1 MTTMPPDSPMPLP
14 PEAPIAPAALAASSS
29 SAVSAPNGQAI
40 VWLRKP
46 GAKKRQIT
54 LVQGGCIQ
62 KTWLQQR
69 LRVTQVR
76 FQGPLAQALTDLQQ
90 ATKKSQEKNLPIVR
104 LRAALMSN
112 LEGVLRLDR
121 DLGLREAGKPAF
133 EIRHEGAQEADVDD
147 EQHTIVRDVVLGVL
161 KRWNLDV
168 LLAWAE
174 RNDVGD
180 IASRVGV
187 AINADGL
194 SIVHV
199 SLPFAEATPDGA
211 VRKAQ
216 FDLVARQIA
225 ERLIGE
231 ELFDGLGPCDI
242 VADPSSKS
250 GVVELMTAPTKV
262 AGSDIV
268 FSMVAHLSVFTLPY
282 SPEIYLRASAI
293 KRVWASRVP
302 GRKPNAP
309 PSVKCY
315 IVAPNKPILLARV
328 RCPAKEWEFD
338 DDYLQ
343 YLVESKGKLPATLAD
358 AVAHTIPDD
367 SGWWFGLPKLTT
379 LFDKVGG
386 RTVFEGD
393 ESDLHEKVMALLP
406 DVVRAEI
413 AHREVKVGRQAPS
426 SGVAMLKLGD
436 LGLTTESMSTG
447 LAGAALLDTDEGE
460 SSTVDDV
467 GDSLTIDQKRALRIE
482 RHRKA
487 NIFALG
493 QVHSNQTPVLWVFG
507 ASERERTLIG
517 ACMNELFGDS
527 VKPMFEVLPEGVHG
541 LRDSLDAPKGKG
553 AERFDA
559 RLKHWER
566 TAKQIPRNDDPRHVL
581 ICAPKEIN
589 GRSEDPVNYYA
600 GLHAMC
606 SMADANVHHILPIEI
621 DRRSQKPDEQN
632 FVHRLQSAL
641 LDVFMAHSGVVLG
654 TQAFAASRLPEP
666 LPNAIYGIQVV
677 RSRAKNF
684 TSESSV
690 SFLLFTRL
698 MIATGTTEVQFAYRT
713 GNKTLRKAWVPLN
726 EGLRWLGSQR
736 QITSDEVWVKE
747 HFAGQVRSVLGELAQ
762 SAPRAVVLIDWST
775 VGGLWSGIN
784 DSNLVAGG
792 TPRVMLDGANLA
804 TACPKMTFV
813 RLRSNRDATMSLR
826 KRSTMLY
833 EAWKNEPALAPT
845 GDVVEEIY
853 TTTLKSI
860 VEINASEAEGRA
872 AKAGVGPHHYLMV
885 MGYRKTVQILRGM
898 SCYRTRRRMKRL
910 DTDGKDDKE
919 GKRFDWETV
928 SPSKD
933 DAALPAS
940 LEVTVLACPND
951 VVPDDIARLVM
962 GLRLGYAHY
971 DEWTASPA
979 PLFFAAKIQDY
990 IIRYPDHA
998 PDAPEPD
1005 DTDPSPDN
1013 DGSSKT
1019 RLIDTYLGDV
1029 EKAVLG
1035 EATAASGDGG
1045 NAIQDAQT
1053 LQMDVSRTETVGLDA
1068 SRQGGPVAAPG
1079 EQQELKPGDALL
1091 ARAWDSARAVTNLYS
1106 RRSGQICRK
1115 LYEDM
1120 LCGNVRVT
1128 VDLPW
1133 FVTRKTVV
1141 PEGAWPDSRAIKRF
1155 WKTQGDLDFRK
1166 STGTAPS
1173 TSGFPEWLM
1182 NRLRI
1187 PQSCYA
1193 FDTAGLFPANSR
1205 VFYRSTEFFLEYVAE
1220 FEKDGKTFPAIE
1232 AVTQKDCEPMARWM
1246 VDNGRD
1252 ENIAWTLVMLAHY
1265 PFRVQAETL
1274 LMAMNANALGPMS
1287 LAALKFFTD
1296 CNEVVIQALE
1306 LRQKGVKKIPE
1317 LFRRAMPA
1325 PEAPLEL
1332 MSEESRPEL
1341 GPLGASDLP
1350 ATLGSAGSEE
1360 ASPAPIDALVVA
1372 PTPSRD
1378 HVHTPPTEPDPP
1390 MPRHA
1395 VVQAISSLKGSSV
1408 NRNAAAVVTPTE
1420 AAGAVGA
1427 PGELAV
1433 LLRLA
1438 ASLKPGHTDFENVR
1452 ESIEE
1457 ELDRLATIH
1466 AEKLQ
1471 AIHDAQQLEL
1481 FREQLIDRLSQIV
1494 VRVRNALER
1503 ITPECLPAS
1512 SGTFSVVTP
1521 AQDPTSVDDASLA
1534 ALKATIGDAEGAVDV
1549 ALHALSRIEDV
1560 ESSRVPELQG
1570 LAGMERTR
1578 RKSALMN
1585 SAITELDEAQK
1596 CLHDRLCA
1604 CPILRQSFPLVEP
1617 SEVITEEGVP
1627 PENPAVAQQFPESST
1642 AHICVLVPMPVL
1654 VPVQVAAYQAPVV
1667 SAAPKAIIE
1676 DTDEPEATEQ
1686 GASASA
1692 QAVVECPA
1700 PSAIDAPA
1708 AAAVQTEVQVDE
1720 PPAIGPAP
1728 GDAAG
1733 SAITTGDVPVE
1744 ALSLS
1749 QPADSI
1755 DPLDLELNAEFDE
1768 ARVEDVDVDT
1778 EAERPNPHDMLTTLA
1793 RTVQARHWALA
1804 QASIQGLEA
1813 LIPDETLAIHTIA
1826 WSSMLTVLS
1835 GLSSRAAAE
1844 PRLSPALQAYLD
1856 EGGTAESTLASKSA
1870 PCSALASTIGIIG
1883 AGLFAM
1889 LFEGHEGAARWAILV
1904 QARTR
1909 LSEHKPL
1916 LDLVERLASLNSSL
1930 MLSRETMSAVRVGVT
1945 ESLNAEVMRQRER
1958 AANWPSDA
1966 SIYTHWTA
1974 SDYIE
1979 MHRAMFDDRHGLVL
1993 GKCLSLIAR
2002 GADEPARKLLPE
2014 VRKYV
2019 EKLAGTLSDLRK
2031 RTGRRRAFEGPARDY
2046 LATNLE
2052 ITVKFIEDFFKLV
2065 NRSLRE
2071 SNSDLPKNL
2080 VDFLVH
2086 LYKDLQAALDY
2097 VRDLSFSHTVEQIH
2111 RDLTTDVLA
2120 GALRMMDDK
2129 AHPPVLSDEEQLLL
2143 LQLPLDAEFR
2153 PSLSVRL
2160 DADDE
2165 ASTPLIDPWAIF
2177 PEVDAIE
2184 DELAERQA
2192 IPGSKALT
2200 ELLERA
2206 AQGHRDNGR
2215 LFPARAIELRLP
2227 RAVAGPV
2234 HTANEA
2240 AQRKQRSQFTD
2251 DLTDARQRTM
2261 NAMSLG
2267 ALAEVEASRMLKAI
2281 EALTRANVAQEIGS
2295 ISALPTPYTDYPHAR
2310 ALLRHHVLEPLA
2322 GRIQQSRERLEDDI
2336 NSFSEK
2342 AAKEN
2347 PDPQTHARLLEKIQ
2361 RIRQMLQDGS
2371 PSGVRVAHN
2380 AFALLREDRLP
2391 LLRLEEVNTAHDYEE
2406 FQASLKTSGAG
2417 HRPFEHLADL
2427 LRQPSSPTDLEW
2439 VSRLNAEQR
2448 QEASA
2453 FIGNWISLCAARQV
2467 TELDAPLAAFFRGLG
2482 TAEAPTPMHG
2492 PGQAGRLAFFL
2503 PTKTFLGSDRSGNGM
2518 FIPPSLGSAANHL
2531 QGFVLKHQPSTEA
2544 FGQVIT
2550 ECAQSTPTFVLART
2564 SLSLAKRSAISRDH
2578 PVILIDD
2585 DLVAYLAVHPG
2596 ERVSK
2601 LMEIG
2606 LLTFNN
2612 NPYDDYG
2619 GRPVPPEMFFGRKAE
2634 LKLLRGV
2641 KSAAVLYG
2649 GRRLGK
2655 SSLLDQIQ
2663 NDSRQQLVMSG
2674 AHGQG
2679 EMAIYIPLETRL
2691 DTASFGENHRL
2702 FAWKT
2707 IYNGLV
2713 KAKFIGGAKGDL
2725 NSPEAIRDWISSE
2738 VVGGRAATNACYL
2751 LIDEADEVMRED
2763 LNGDALFITGLQALC
2778 DQVRTHCQM
2787 RYVIAGLHNLT
2798 RMTTDG
2804 NSVLGKAESIA
2815 LQPFSTN
2822 VDILN
2827 GIELIT
2833 RPLGALGFYFPK
2845 GSENLPLRIM
2855 ALCNFYPAFIQ
2866 LYCKN
2871 LVTRLYNKRGTAAP
2885 PTVVEVADLDAVE
2898 RDDEFL
2904 REIQKKFE
2912 LNLDLDKR
2920 YKAIALI
2927 LADVYYENSGHG
2939 VSLGLTTTEIR
2950 DHCQTYTPE
2959 HFQQTNGAAYEA
2971 LLEEME
2977 KLTVLERNGNRFRL
2991 RTPHIATMLGTRDRV
3006 LRKIEELASEKPT
3019 ENRIPGESRL
3029 IIRQDRDE
3037 KVFPI
3042 PSAWVRSLL
3051 RGVDTDLIVWVGN
3064 QLSGLYTI
3072 DKIQKEWEL
3081 GQDAVYE
3088 VKLFS
3093 SPDNARA
3100 HLQRARRLT
3109 DNAPT
3114 RRLVALPP
3122 RSWRSAE
3129 VDGYAVLAGSLSSKA
3144 ASQDPTQRQRLAT
3157 IRLALIASPD
3167 LAWELAQRLYGPQS
3181 TGLPPKGWRIE
3192 PVPIWGDDAVYY
3204 RFEQNQ
3210 NMSVRDS
3217 GPARQALL
3225 DATCGFGGELDRLCT
3240 AGLSVELAL
3249 KSAEESQRHLAPNL
3263 AAFYANVGMPQAF
3276 AAADLREIEQL
3287 LLLIDGERRSDDG
3300 VDEAIRTSN
3309 VDKAKFEFFQWMG
3322 LLQVQSDGTWHV
3334 PTLYKRL
3341 IG

>member
-1 MTTMPPDSPMPLP
+1 MTTMPPDSKMLPQPATPAVGPLSDG
-14 PEAPIAPAALAASSS
+14 I
-29 SAVSAPNGQAI
+29 APNGQAI

-46 GAKKRQIT
+46 GAKKRQTT

-62 KTWLQQR
+62 QAWLQQR

-133 EIRHEGAQEADVDD
+133 EIRLEYDQEGDVND
-147 EQHTIVRDVVLGVL
+147 EQDTIVRQVVLGVL

-180 IASRVGV
+180 IASRVGA

-199 SLPFAEATPDGA
+199 SLPLAETTPDGA
-211 VRKAQ
+211 VRKTQ

-309 PSVKCY
+309 PTVKCY

-328 RCPAKEWEFD
+328 RCLAKEWEFD

-343 YLVESKGKLPATLAD
+343 YLAESKGKLPATLAQ
-358 AVAHTIPDD
+358 AVAHTMPDD

-436 LGLTTESMSTG
+436 LGLPPESMSTG
-447 LAGAALLDTDEGE
+447 LAGAALLDSDEIE
-460 SSTVDDV
+460 SATVDDL

-493 QVHSNQTPVLWVFG
+493 QVHLNQTPVLWVFG
-507 ASERERTLIG
+507 ASDRERVLIG
-517 ACMNELFGDS
+517 ACMDELFGDS

-541 LRDSLDAPKGKG
+541 MRDSLDAPKGKG

-559 RLKHWER
+559 RLKRWEL
-566 TAKQIPRNDDPRHVL
+566 TAKQIPRNDGPRHVL

-621 DRRSQKPDEQN
+621 DRKSQKPDEQN

-666 LPNAIYGIQVV
+666 LPHAIYGIQVV

-698 MIATGTTEVQFAYRT
+698 VIATGTTEVQFAYRT
-713 GNKTLRKAWVPLN
+713 GNKTVRKAWVSLN

-747 HFAGQVRSVLGELAQ
+747 NFAGQVKSVLGELAQ
-762 SAPRAVVLIDWST
+762 SDPRAVVLIDWST
-775 VGGLWSGIN
+775 VGGLWPGIN

-813 RLRSNRDATMSLR
+813 RLRSNRDATMALR
-826 KRSTMLY
+826 KRSAMLY

-845 GDVVEEIY
+845 GDVVEETY

-860 VEINASEAEGRA
+860 VEINASDAEGSA
-872 AKAGVGPHHYLMV
+872 AKAGVGSRHYLMV

-898 SCYRTRRRMKRL
+898 SCYRTRLRMKPL

-971 DEWTASPA
+971 DEWTSSPA
-979 PLFFAAKIQDY
+979 PLFFAAKVQDY

-998 PDAPEPD
+998 TEAPEPD
-1005 DTDPSPDN
+1005 DTDPTPDE
-1013 DGSSKT
+1013 DGATKT

-1035 EATAASGDGG
+1035 EAAATSDGSGE
-1045 NAIQDAQT
+1045 AIQDTQT
-1053 LQMDVSRTETVGLDA
+1053 LQGDVPRTATIVFDA
-1068 SRQGGPVAAPG
+1068 AQRDDGIPPPDDG
-1079 EQQELKPGDALL
+1079 EELKPSDALL
-1091 ARAWDSARAVTNLYS
+1091 ARAWDSARAVTKVYS
-1106 RRSGQICRK
+1106 RRSGPVCRR

-1120 LCGNVRVT
+1120 LCGNVRVI

-1141 PEGAWPDSRAIKRF
+1141 PEIAWPDSRAIKRF

-1173 TSGFPEWLM
+1173 TSGFPDWLM

-1187 PQSCYA
+1187 PQSTYSV
-1193 FDTAGLFPANSR
+1193 DTAGLFPANSR
-1205 VFYRSTEFFLEYVAE
+1205 VFYRSTEFFQKYVAE
-1220 FEKDGKTFPAIE
+1220 LEKEGKTFPEID
-1232 AVTQKDCEPMARWM
+1232 AVTRKDCEPMARWM
-1246 VDNGRD
+1246 IDNGSD
-1252 ENIAWTLVMLAHY
+1252 EEIAWTLVMLAHY
-1265 PFRVQAETL
+1265 PFRVQSETL
-1274 LMAMNANALGPMS
+1274 LMAMNTNALGPMS
-1287 LAALKFFTD
+1287 LAALQFFTD
-1296 CNEVVIQALE
+1296 CNEAVIQALE
-1306 LRQKGVKKIPE
+1306 LRQKGIKRIPE
-1317 LFRRAMPA
+1317 LVRRAMPA
-1325 PEAPLEL
+1325 PESPVEV
-1332 MSEESRPEL
+1332 MSEGPRTEL
-1341 GPLGASDLP
+1341 S
-1350 ATLGSAGSEE
+1350 TQSAGESPAPSGPSGSETV
-1360 ASPAPIDALVVA
+1360 SPAPIRALVVA
-1372 PTPSRD
+1372 PTHSRD
-1378 HVHTPPTEPDPP
+1378 HVHTPPPESEPP

-1408 NRNAAAVVTPTE
+1408 DLKSAAAVTATE
-1420 AAGAVGA
+1420 VAGAARA
-1427 PGELAV
+1427 PSELAV

-1438 ASLKPGHTDFENVR
+1438 ASLMPGQADFESIQ
-1452 ESIEE
+1452 ESIKE
-1457 ELDRLATIH
+1457 ELDRLAALH

-1481 FREQLIDRLSQIV
+1481 FREQLIDRLSQIA
-1494 VRVRNALER
+1494 VRARAALER
-1503 ITPECLPAS
+1503 ITPECLPER
-1512 SGTFSVVTP
+1512 SGAFAVVMP
-1521 AQDPTSVDDASLA
+1521 AEAPTSVDDPSLA
-1534 ALKATIGDAEGAVDV
+1534 LFDETLGDVEVAVDA
-1549 ALHALSRIEDV
+1549 ALQALTRIEDV

-1570 LAGMERTR
+1570 LAGMDRTR
-1578 RKSALMN
+1578 RKSALMT
-1585 SAITELDEAQK
+1585 SAIAALDEAQK
-1596 CLHDRLCA
+1596 RLHDRLCA
-1604 CPILRQSFPLVEP
+1604 CPILCQSRPLVEP
-1617 SEVITEEGVP
+1617 TEVAGGEAVPSADSGAAPQATE
-1627 PENPAVAQQFPESST
+1627 AST
-1642 AHICVLVPMPVL
+1642 ANISVLVPTPAP
-1654 VPVQVAAYQAPVV
+1654 VPVQVSAQPAPLV
-1667 SAAPKAIIE
+1667 SVAL
-1676 DTDEPEATEQ
+1676 
-1686 GASASA
+1686 
-1692 QAVVECPA
+1692 QAVVEHTDNREGTKPGTGASVNGVVECPS
-1700 PSAIDAPA
+1700 PSADDPA
-1708 AAAVQTEVQVDE
+1708 AAKVQAEVQADE
-1720 PPAIGPAP
+1720 PPTEP
-1728 GDAAG
+1728 
-1733 SAITTGDVPVE
+1733 S
-1744 ALSLS
+1744 
-1749 QPADSI
+1749 SI
-1755 DPLDLELNAEFDE
+1755 DPAGSTSGEMPVETSGSSQSADAIPPLEPESNAESDE
-1768 ARVEDVDVDT
+1768 TPVDDVDVDT
-1778 EAERPNPHDMLTTLA
+1778 AAERPNPQDMLTTLF
-1793 RTVQARHWALA
+1793 RTVRARHWALS
-1804 QASIQGLEA
+1804 QASIQGLQA
-1813 LIPDETLAIHTIA
+1813 LIPDKAMAIHTIA

-1844 PRLSPALQAYLD
+1844 HRLSPALQAYLD
-1856 EGGTAESTLASKSA
+1856 AGGTAESTLASQSV
-1870 PCSALASTIGIIG
+1870 PCSALASTIGIVG
-1883 AGLFAM
+1883 AGLFTM

-1904 QARTR
+1904 QVKPK

-1916 LDLVERLASLNSSL
+1916 LDLVERLASLNNTSL

-1945 ESLNAEVMRQRER
+1945 ESLNAEIMRQRER
-1958 AANWPSDA
+1958 ARTWPSDP

-1974 SDYIE
+1974 SDYVE

-1993 GKCLSLIAR
+1993 GKCLGFIAR
-2002 GADEPARKLLPE
+2002 GADEAARKLLPE

-2031 RTGRRRAFEGPARDY
+2031 RTGRRRAFEGPGRDY

-2052 ITVKFIEDFFKLV
+2052 TTVKFIEDFFKLV
-2065 NRSLRE
+2065 DRSQRE
-2071 SNSDLPKNL
+2071 STSDLPKNL

-2097 VRDLSFSHTVEQIH
+2097 VQDLSFSRTAEQIH
-2111 RDLTTDVLA
+2111 RDLTADVLA

-2153 PSLSVRL
+2153 PSLAVRL
-2160 DADDE
+2160 DADDD

-2177 PEVDAIE
+2177 TEVDEVE

-2192 IPGSKALT
+2192 IPGSKALV

-2206 AQGHRDNGR
+2206 AQRHRDSGR
-2215 LFPARAIELRLP
+2215 LLPARAIELRVP
-2227 RAVAGPV
+2227 RAVAGSV
-2234 HTANEA
+2234 HTENET
-2240 AQRKQRSQFTD
+2240 AQRKQRSQFAD

-2267 ALAEVEASRMLKAI
+2267 ALAEAEASRMLKAI

-2322 GRIQQSRERLEDDI
+2322 GRIQQSRERLEEDI

-2347 PDPQTHARLLEKIQ
+2347 PDPQAHARLLEKIQ

-2371 PSGVRVAHN
+2371 PSGIRVAHN
-2380 AFALLREDRLP
+2380 AFALLRDDRLP
-2391 LLRLEEVNTAHDYEE
+2391 LLRLEEVNTAHDYAE
-2406 FQASLKTSGAG
+2406 FQAAFKAFGAG
-2417 HRPFEHLADL
+2417 HRPFDHLADL
-2427 LRQPSSPTDLEW
+2427 LRKPSSPMDVEW
-2439 VSRLNAEQR
+2439 VSRLSAEQR
-2448 QEASA
+2448 SEAAA

-2467 TELDAPLAAFFRGLG
+2467 AELDAPLVAFFRGLG

-2619 GRPVPPEMFFGRKAE
+2619 GRPVPPEMFFGRKPE

-2663 NDSRQQLVMSG
+2663 NDSRQQLEMSG
-2674 AHGQG
+2674 VHGQG

-2702 FAWKT
+2702 FAWRT

-2738 VVGGRAATNACYL
+2738 VVNGRAATNACYL

-2763 LNGDALFITGLQALC
+2763 LNGEALFITGLQALC
-2778 DQVRTHCQM
+2778 EQIRTHCQM

-2885 PTVVEVADLDAVE
+2885 PTVVEAADLDAVE

-3037 KVFPI
+3037 KVFPM

-3051 RGVDTDLIVWVGN
+3051 RGTDTDLIVWVGN
-3064 QLSGLYTI
+3064 QLSGLYNI
-3072 DKIQKEWEL
+3072 DKIQKEWGL

-3093 SPDNARA
+3093 GPDNART

-3122 RSWRSAE
+3122 RSWRSTE

-3144 ASQDPTQRQRLAT
+3144 ASPEPTQRQRLAT

-3181 TGLPPKGWRIE
+3181 TSSPPKGWRIE

-3210 NMSVRDS
+3210 NVSVRDS

-3240 AGLSVELAL
+3240 SGLSVELAL
-3249 KSAEESQRHLAPNL
+3249 KSAEEAQHHLAPNL
-3263 AAFYANVGMPQAF
+3263 TTFYSNVGLPQAF
-3276 AAADLREIEQL
+3276 TAADLKEIEQL
-3287 LLLIDGERRSDDG
+3287 LLLIDGERRSDDS
-3300 VDEAIRTSN
+3300 VEEAIRTSS
-3309 VDKAKFEFFQWMG
+3309 VSKAEFEFFQWMG

-3334 PTLYKRL
+3334 PALYKRL

>member
-1 MTTMPPDSPMPLP
+1 MTTMLPDPRIPLLP
-14 PEAPIAPAALAASSS
+14 VGPVAPATPAASF
-29 SAVSAPNGQAI
+29 SAEGPAPNGQAV

-46 GAKKRQIT
+46 GAKKRQTT
-54 LVQGGCIQ
+54 LVHGGCIQ
-62 KTWLQQR
+62 QAWLQQR

-133 EIRHEGAQEADVDD
+133 EIRHEGAQEGDADD
-147 EQHTIVRDVVLGVL
+147 EQDTRVRDVVVGVL

-180 IASRVGV
+180 IAYRVGA
-187 AINADGL
+187 AINADSL

-199 SLPFAEATPDGA
+199 SLPLAETTPDGA
-211 VRKAQ
+211 VRKTQ
-216 FDLVARQIA
+216 FDLVARQIS

-250 GVVELMTAPTKV
+250 GVVELMTAPTKL

-282 SPEIYLRASAI
+282 SPETYLRVSAI

-309 PSVKCY
+309 PTVKCY
-315 IVAPNKPILLARV
+315 IVAPNKPILLARA

-343 YLVESKGKLPATLAD
+343 YLVESKGKLPATLAE
-358 AVAHTIPDD
+358 AVVRTMPDD

-406 DVVRAEI
+406 DVVHAEV
-413 AHREVKVGRQAPS
+413 AHREVKLGRQAPS

-436 LGLTTESMSTG
+436 LGLAPESMITG
-447 LAGAALLDTDEGE
+447 LAGAALLDSDEGE
-460 SSTVDDV
+460 GATIDDV
-467 GDSLTIDQKRALRIE
+467 GDSLTVDQKRALRIE

-487 NIFALG
+487 NILALG
-493 QVHSNQTPVLWVFG
+493 QVHPNQTPVLWVFG
-507 ASERERTLIG
+507 ASERERVLIG
-517 ACMNELFGDS
+517 ACMTELFGDS
-527 VKPMFEVLPEGVHG
+527 VKPMFEVLPDGVHG
-541 LRDSLDAPKGKG
+541 LRDGLDVPKGKG

-559 RLKHWER
+559 RLKHWEP
-566 TAKQIPRNDDPRHVL
+566 TAKQIPRNDGPRYVL

-606 SMADANVHHILPIEI
+606 SMADANVHHILPIET
-621 DRRSQKPDEQN
+621 DRKSQKPDEQN

-641 LDVFMAHSGVVLG
+641 LDVFMAHSGIVLG
-654 TQAFAASRLPEP
+654 TQAFAASRLPRP
-666 LPNAIYGIQVV
+666 LPHAIYGIQVV

-698 MIATGTTEVQFAYRT
+698 VVASGTTEVQFSYRT
-713 GNKTLRKAWVPLN
+713 GNRTVRKAWVPLN

-736 QITSDEVWVKE
+736 QISSDDVWVKE
-747 HFAGQVRSVLGELAQ
+747 NFAGQVRSVLGELAQ
-762 SAPRAVVLIDWST
+762 SDPRAVILIDWST
-775 VGGLWSGIN
+775 VGGLWHGIN

-792 TPRVMLDGANLA
+792 TPRVMLDSANLA
-804 TACPKMTFV
+804 TACPEMTFV

-826 KRSTMLY
+826 KRSAMLY

-845 GDVVEEIY
+845 GDVVEETY

-860 VEINASEAEGRA
+860 VEINASDAEGGT

-898 SCYRTRRRMKRL
+898 SCYRTRRRMKPL

-951 VVPDDIARLVM
+951 AVPDDIARLVM

-979 PLFFAAKIQDY
+979 PLFFAAKVQDY

-998 PDAPEPD
+998 PEAPEPD
-1005 DTDPSPDN
+1005 DTDPSHDD
-1013 DGSSKT
+1013 DGSTKT

-1029 EKAVLG
+1029 QKALLG
-1035 EATAASGDGG
+1035 EAAAGTDSFTDAIEGTPTIQREMSQTA
-1045 NAIQDAQT
+1045 T
-1053 LQMDVSRTETVGLDA
+1053 TVLDA
-1068 SRQGGPVAAPG
+1068 SRQDSAVAVPDEG
-1079 EQQELKPGDALL
+1079 EELKPSDPLL
-1091 ARAWDSARAVTNLYS
+1091 ARAWDSARAVTKLYL
-1106 RRSGQICRK
+1106 RRSGPVCRR

-1120 LCGNVRVT
+1120 LFGNVRVI

-1141 PEGAWPDSRAIKRF
+1141 PESAWPDSRAIKRF
-1155 WKTQGDLDFRK
+1155 WQTQGDLGFRK
-1166 STGTAPS
+1166 PKGTAPS
-1173 TSGFPEWLM
+1173 TAGFPEWLT
-1182 NRLRI
+1182 NRLRT
-1187 PQSCYA
+1187 PQSLYA
-1193 FDTAGLFPANSR
+1193 VDTAGLFPANSR

-1220 FEKDGKTFPAIE
+1220 FEKEGKTFPQIE
-1232 AVTQKDCEPMARWM
+1232 AVTRKDCESMARWM
-1246 VDNGRD
+1246 VENGSD

-1265 PFRVQAETL
+1265 PLRVQAETL
-1274 LMAMNANALGPMS
+1274 LMAMCAKSLGPMS
-1287 LAALKFFTD
+1287 LAALQFFTD
-1296 CNEVVIQALE
+1296 CNEAVIQALE
-1306 LRQKGVKKIPE
+1306 LRRKGIKKIPE
-1317 LFRRAMPA
+1317 VVRRAMLA
-1325 PEAPLEL
+1325 PEIPLGA
-1332 MSEESRPEL
+1332 MSQRSQTEL
-1341 GPLGASDLP
+1341 GTLGASDPP
-1350 ATLGSAGSEE
+1350 ATLGTGGSKVV
-1360 ASPAPIDALVVA
+1360 SPAPIHAFVVA
-1372 PTPSRD
+1372 PTHSRD
-1378 HVHTPPTEPDPP
+1378 HVHTPPTKPEPP

-1395 VVQAISSLKGSSV
+1395 VVQAISSLKGGPT
-1408 NRNAAAVVTPTE
+1408 NPTFAAVTRPAE
-1420 AAGAVGA
+1420 ASGATGA
-1427 PGELAV
+1427 QGEHAL

-1438 ASLKPGHTDFENVR
+1438 ASLRPGQADFAKVR
-1452 ESIEE
+1452 ESIDE
-1457 ELDRLATIH
+1457 ELDRLTTLH
-1466 AEKLQ
+1466 SEKLQ
-1471 AIHDAQQLEL
+1471 AIHDARQQEL

-1494 VRVRNALER
+1494 VRARNALER
-1503 ITPECLPAS
+1503 ITPECLPPS
-1512 SGTFSVVTP
+1512 SGTFAVVTP
-1521 AQDPTSVDDASLA
+1521 AEVPTSADDASLVA
-1534 ALKATIGDAEGAVDV
+1534 FEATIGDIEVAVDM
-1549 ALHALSRIEDV
+1549 ALQALTCIEDV
-1560 ESSRVPELQG
+1560 ESARVSELQG
-1570 LAGMERTR
+1570 LAGMDRTR
-1578 RKSALMN
+1578 RKSALMI
-1585 SAITELDEAQK
+1585 SAIAELDEAQK
-1596 CLHDRLCA
+1596 RLHDRLCA
-1604 CPILRQSFPLVEP
+1604 CPIICRSLPLVDP
-1617 SEVITEEGVP
+1617 SEDVV
-1627 PENPAVAQQFPESST
+1627 PENSATVPQSHESTT
-1642 AHICVLVPMPVL
+1642 ANISAPMPAL
-1654 VPVQVAAYQAPVV
+1654 GPVQVAAQHAPLFT
-1667 SAAPKAIIE
+1667 AAPKALVEEAE
-1676 DTDEPEATEQ
+1676 DREATER
-1686 GASASA
+1686 GASSSA
-1692 QAVVECPA
+1692 EAVVEGPA
-1700 PSAIDAPA
+1700 PSSTDAPGEA
-1708 AAAVQTEVQVDE
+1708 AAQTKGQADE
-1720 PPAIGPAP
+1720 PPATGLAP
-1728 GDAAG
+1728 VDVVG
-1733 SAITTGDVPVE
+1733 SAVMTGEVPVE
-1744 ALSLS
+1744 VSRLS

-1755 DPLDLELNAEFDE
+1755 HPLDPESEAKSDE
-1768 ARVEDVDVDT
+1768 ALVEDLDIDVDT
-1778 EAERPNPHDMLTTLA
+1778 EAEVLNSQAVLTTLA
-1793 RTVQARHWALA
+1793 RTVQARHWALS
-1804 QASIQGLEA
+1804 QAILQGLQA
-1813 LIPDETLAIHTIA
+1813 LIPGEAVAIHTIT
-1826 WSSMLTVLS
+1826 WSSMLRVLS
-1835 GLSSRAAAE
+1835 GFSSRAAFE
-1844 PRLSPALQAYLD
+1844 PRLSPALQAYLN
-1856 EGGTAESTLASKSA
+1856 GGTAESSLASQSA
-1870 PCSALASTIGIIG
+1870 PCSALASTIGIVG

-1889 LFEGHEGAARWAILV
+1889 LFEGHEGAARWSILI
-1904 QARTR
+1904 QAKPR

-1916 LDLVERLASLNSSL
+1916 LDLVERLASLNSTSL

-1974 SDYIE
+1974 SDYVE

-1993 GKCLSLIAR
+1993 GKCLGFIAR

-2019 EKLAGTLSDLRK
+2019 EKLAGTLGDLRK

-2052 ITVKFIEDFFKLV
+2052 VTVKFIEDFFKLV
-2065 NRSLRE
+2065 DRSQRE
-2071 SNSDLPKNL
+2071 SNLDLPKNL
-2080 VDFLVH
+2080 VDFLIH

-2097 VRDLSFSHTVEQIH
+2097 VQDLSFSHTVEQIH
-2111 RDLTTDVLA
+2111 RDLTAEVLA
-2120 GALRMMDDK
+2120 AALRMMDDEP
-2129 AHPPVLSDEEQLLL
+2129 HPTALTDEEQLLL
-2143 LQLPLDAEFR
+2143 LQLPLDAEFH
-2153 PSLSVRL
+2153 PSLAVRL
-2160 DADDE
+2160 DADDD

-2192 IPGSKALT
+2192 TSGSKALT

-2215 LFPARAIELRLP
+2215 LLPARAIELRLP
-2227 RAVAGPV
+2227 KSIAGSV
-2234 HTANEA
+2234 HITNEA
-2240 AQRKQRSQFTD
+2240 AQRKQRSQFAD

-2322 GRIQQSRERLEDDI
+2322 GRIQQSRERLEGDI

-2361 RIRQMLQDGS
+2361 RIRQMLPDGS
-2371 PSGVRVAHN
+2371 PSGIRVAHN

-2391 LLRLEEVNTAHDYEE
+2391 LLRLEEVNTAHAYEE
-2406 FQASLKTSGAG
+2406 FQAALKASGAG
-2417 HRPFEHLADL
+2417 HRPFEHLAEL
-2427 LRQPSSPTDLEW
+2427 LRKPSSPVDMEW
-2439 VSRLNAEQR
+2439 VSRLSTEQR
-2448 QEASA
+2448 EDAAA

-2467 TELDAPLAAFFRGLG
+2467 TELDAPLAAFFSGLG

-2492 PGQAGRLAFFL
+2492 PSHAGRLAFFL

-2550 ECAQSTPTFVLART
+2550 ECAQSIPTFVLART

-2585 DLVAYLAVHPG
+2585 DLVAYLAVHPD

-2663 NDSRQQLVMSG
+2663 NDSRQQLEMSG

-2702 FAWKT
+2702 FAWRT

-2738 VVGGRAATNACYL
+2738 VVSGRAATNACYL

-2815 LQPFSTN
+2815 LQPFSTD

-2833 RPLGALGFYFPK
+2833 RPLGALGFDFPK

-2885 PTVVEVADLDAVE
+2885 PTVVEAADLDAVE

-2959 HFQQTNGAAYEA
+2959 HFRQTNGAAYEA
-2971 LLEEME
+2971 LVEEME

-3006 LRKIEELASEKPT
+3006 LRKIEELATEKPT

-3029 IIRQDRDE
+3029 IIRQDRHE
-3037 KVFPI
+3037 KVFPM

-3051 RGVDTDLIVWVGN
+3051 RGADTDLIVWVGN

-3088 VKLFS
+3088 VKVFS
-3093 SPDNARA
+3093 SPDNART

-3109 DNAPT
+3109 DHAPT

-3122 RSWRSAE
+3122 RSWRSAD
-3129 VDGYAVLAGSLSSKA
+3129 VNGYAVLAGSLSSKA
-3144 ASQDPTQRQRLAT
+3144 ASPDPTQRQRLAT

-3167 LAWELAQRLYGPQS
+3167 LAWELAQHLFGPNS
-3181 TGLPPKGWRIE
+3181 TGSPPPKGWRIE

-3210 NMSVRDS
+3210 NVSVRDS

-3225 DATCGFGGELDRLCT
+3225 NATCGFGGELDRLCT
-3240 AGLSVELAL
+3240 GGLSVESAL
-3249 KSAEESQRHLAPNL
+3249 KCEEEAQRLLAPNV
-3263 AAFYANVGMPQAF
+3263 ATFYGNVGLPQAF
-3276 AAADLREIEQL
+3276 VPTNLREIEQL

-3300 VDEAIRTSN
+3300 VEEAIRTSS
-3309 VDKAKFEFFQWMG
+3309 VGKAEFEFFQWMG
-3322 LLQVQSDGTWHV
+3322 LLQVQPDGTWHV
-3334 PTLYKRL
+3334 PALYKRL

>member
-14 PEAPIAPAALAASSS
+14 PEAPVAPATLPASSS
-29 SAVSAPNGQAI
+29 SAGNAPNGQAI

-46 GAKKRQIT
+46 GAKKRQTT
-54 LVQGGCIQ
+54 LVQGCCIQ

-90 ATKKSQEKNLPIVR
+90 ATKKSQEKHLPIVR

-133 EIRHEGAQEADVDD
+133 EIRHEGAQEGDVDD
-147 EQHTIVRDVVLGVL
+147 EQDTIVRNVVLGVL

-187 AINADGL
+187 AINTEGL

-199 SLPFAEATPDGA
+199 SLPLAEMTPDGA
-211 VRKAQ
+211 VRKTQ

-250 GVVELMTAPTKV
+250 GVVELMTAPTKL
-262 AGSDIV
+262 AGSDLV

-282 SPEIYLRASAI
+282 KTEIYLRASAI

-302 GRKPNAP
+302 GRKTNAP
-309 PSVKCY
+309 PTVKCY
-315 IVAPNKPILLARV
+315 IVAPNKPILLARA

-343 YLVESKGKLPATLAD
+343 YLVESKGKLPATLAE
-358 AVAHTIPDD
+358 AVAHTMPDD

-393 ESDLHEKVMALLP
+393 EVDLHEKVMALLP

-413 AHREVKVGRQAPS
+413 AHREVKLGRQAPS

-436 LGLTTESMSTG
+436 LGLAPESMSTG
-447 LAGAALLDTDEGE
+447 LAGAALLDSDEGE
-460 SSTVDDV
+460 SATVDDV
-467 GDSLTIDQKRALRIE
+467 ADSLTLDQKRALRIE

-507 ASERERTLIG
+507 ASERERVLIG

-541 LRDSLDAPKGKG
+541 LRDSLDVPKGKG

-559 RLKHWER
+559 RLKHWDR
-566 TAKQIPRNDDPRHVL
+566 TAKQIRRNNGPRHVL

-621 DRRSQKPDEQN
+621 DWKSQKPDEQN

-654 TQAFAASRLPEP
+654 TQAFAASRLPAP
-666 LPNAIYGIQVV
+666 LPHAIYGIQVV

-698 MIATGTTEVQFAYRT
+698 VIATGTTEVQFAYRT
-713 GNKTLRKAWVPLN
+713 ANKTVRKAWVPLN

-747 HFAGQVRSVLGELAQ
+747 NFAGQVKSVLGELAQ
-762 SAPRAVVLIDWST
+762 SDPRAVVLIDWST

-784 DSNLVAGG
+784 DSNLVAGNA
-792 TPRVMLDGANLA
+792 PRVMLDGVNLA
-804 TACPKMTFV
+804 SACPKMTFV

-845 GDVVEEIY
+845 GDVVEETY

-860 VEINASEAEGRA
+860 VEINASEAEGSA

-898 SCYRTRRRMKRL
+898 SCYRTRRRMKPL
-910 DTDGKDDKE
+910 DTDGTDDKE

-951 VVPDDIARLVM
+951 AVSDDIARLVM

-979 PLFFAAKIQDY
+979 PLFFAAKVQDY

-998 PDAPEPD
+998 PEAPEPD
-1005 DTDPSPDN
+1005 DTDPTPDE
-1013 DGSSKT
+1013 DGETKT
-1019 RLIDTYLGDV
+1019 RLVDTYLGDV
-1029 EKAVLG
+1029 EKTVLG
-1035 EATAASGDGG
+1035 EAAATSDGSGE
-1045 NAIQDAQT
+1045 AMQDKQT
-1053 LQMDVSRTETVGLDA
+1053 FQGDVSQTATVVFDA
-1068 SRQGGPVAAPG
+1068 ARQDDGD
-1079 EQQELKPGDALL
+1079 ELKPSDARL
-1091 ARAWDSARAVTNLYS
+1091 ARAWYSSRAVSKVYS
-1106 RRSGQICRK
+1106 RRSGPVCRR

-1120 LCGNVRVT
+1120 LCGNVRVI

-1141 PEGAWPDSRAIKRF
+1141 PESAWPDSRAIKRF
-1155 WKTQGDLDFRK
+1155 WQTQGDLGFRK
-1166 STGTAPS
+1166 TKGTAPS
-1173 TSGFPEWLM
+1173 TAGFPDWLM

-1187 PQSCYA
+1187 PQSLYSV
-1193 FDTAGLFPANSR
+1193 DTAGLFPANSR
-1205 VFYRSTEFFLEYVAE
+1205 VFYRSTEFFLQYVAE
-1220 FEKDGKTFPAIE
+1220 LEKEEKTFPEIE
-1232 AVTQKDCEPMARWM
+1232 AVTSKDCEPMARWM
-1246 VDNGRD
+1246 VDNGSD
-1252 ENIAWTLVMLAHY
+1252 EDIAWTLVMLAHY
-1265 PFRVQAETL
+1265 PFRVQSETL
-1274 LMAMNANALGPMS
+1274 LVAMNTNALGPMS
-1287 LAALKFFTD
+1287 LAALQFFTD
-1296 CNEVVIQALE
+1296 CNEAVIQALE
-1306 LRQKGVKKIPE
+1306 LRQKGIKKMPDVV
-1317 LFRRAMPA
+1317 RRALPA
-1325 PEAPLEL
+1325 PESPIEV
-1332 MSEESRPEL
+1332 MSEGPRTEL
-1341 GPLGASDLP
+1341 GALGAGESP
-1350 ATLGSAGSEE
+1350 ARSGPAGSEVF
-1360 ASPAPIDALVVA
+1360 SPAPIHALVVA
-1372 PTPSRD
+1372 PTHSRD
-1378 HVHTPPTEPDPP
+1378 HVHTPPTESEPP

-1395 VVQAISSLKGSSV
+1395 VVQAISSLKGSPA
-1408 NRNAAAVVTPTE
+1408 NRTSAAVKTPAE
-1420 AAGAVGA
+1420 AGDAAGEQ
-1427 PGELAV
+1427 GELAK

-1438 ASLKPGHTDFENVR
+1438 GLLMPGQADFEGVR
-1452 ESIEE
+1452 VSIEK
-1457 ELDRLATIH
+1457 ELDRLAALH

-1471 AIHDAQQLEL
+1471 AIHAAQQLEL
-1481 FREQLIDRLSQIV
+1481 FRLQLIDRLSQIV
-1494 VRVRNALER
+1494 VRARTALER
-1503 ITPECLPAS
+1503 ITPECLPER
-1512 SGTFSVVTP
+1512 SGAFAVVTP
-1521 AQDPTSVDDASLA
+1521 AEALTSVDDASLA
-1534 ALKATIGDAEGAVDV
+1534 SLDSTIGNVEVAVDA
-1549 ALHALSRIEDV
+1549 ALQALTRIEDV

-1570 LAGMERTR
+1570 LSGMDRTR
-1578 RKSALMN
+1578 RKSALMI
-1585 SAITELDEAQK
+1585 SAIAELDELQK
-1596 CLHDRLCA
+1596 RLHDRLCA
-1604 CPILRQSFPLVEP
+1604 CPILCQSRPLIDSSEGTGLEAVP
-1617 SEVITEEGVP
+1617 SADPVAAP
-1627 PENPAVAQQFPESST
+1627 QAPEAST
-1642 AHICVLVPMPVL
+1642 ANISVL
-1654 VPVQVAAYQAPVV
+1654 VPVPVSVQV
-1667 SAAPKAIIE
+1667 SAQPVPLVSVDLQAVVE
-1676 DTDEPEATEQ
+1676 HTDDREGTDPGT
-1686 GASASA
+1686 GASGK
-1692 QAVVECPA
+1692 AVVECPA
-1700 PSAIDAPA
+1700 PSSTDATETAPVEA
-1708 AAAVQTEVQVDE
+1708 EVQADE
-1720 PPAIGPAP
+1720 PPITGPSHV
-1728 GDAAG
+1728 DAAG
-1733 SAITTGDVPVE
+1733 NASTIGEMPVE
-1744 ALSLS
+1744 DSS
-1749 QPADSI
+1749 SPQSADAI
-1755 DPLDLELNAEFDE
+1755 HPLEPDSYAESDE
-1768 ARVEDVDVDT
+1768 APVEDVDVDT
-1778 EAERPNPHDMLTTLA
+1778 TAERPNPQDLLTTLA
-1793 RTVQARHWALA
+1793 RTVQARHWALS
-1804 QASIQGLEA
+1804 QASIQGLQA
-1813 LIPDETLAIHTIA
+1813 LIPGEELAIHTIA

-1835 GLSSRAAAE
+1835 GLSSRAAVE
-1844 PRLSPALQAYLD
+1844 PRLSTALQAYLD
-1856 EGGTAESTLASKSA
+1856 AGGTAESTLASQSA

-1883 AGLFAM
+1883 AGLIAM
-1889 LFEGHEGAARWAILV
+1889 LFEGHEGTARWAILV
-1904 QARTR
+1904 QVRPR

-1916 LDLVERLASLNSSL
+1916 LNLVERLASLNSTSL

-1974 SDYIE
+1974 FDYVE

-1993 GKCLSLIAR
+1993 GKCLGFIAR

-2019 EKLAGTLSDLRK
+2019 EKLAGTLSDLRN

-2052 ITVKFIEDFFKLV
+2052 ITVKFIQDFFNLV
-2065 NRSLRE
+2065 DRSQRE

-2080 VDFLVH
+2080 VEFLVH

-2097 VRDLSFSHTVEQIH
+2097 VQDLSFSHTVEQIH
-2111 RDLTTDVLA
+2111 RDLARDVLA

-2129 AHPPVLSDEEQLLL
+2129 ALPAALSDEEQLLL
-2143 LQLPLDAEFR
+2143 LQLPLDSEFR
-2153 PSLSVRL
+2153 PSLAVRL
-2160 DADDE
+2160 DADDD

-2184 DELAERQA
+2184 DELAERRA
-2192 IPGSKALT
+2192 TPGSKALT

-2215 LFPARAIELRLP
+2215 LLPARAIELRLP
-2227 RAVAGPV
+2227 RAVAGSV

-2240 AQRKQRSQFTD
+2240 AQRKQRSQFAD

-2295 ISALPTPYTDYPHAR
+2295 ISAVPTPYTDYPHTR

-2371 PSGVRVAHN
+2371 PSGIRVAHN

-2391 LLRLEEVNTAHDYEE
+2391 LLRLEAVNTAHDYEE
-2406 FQASLKTSGAG
+2406 FQASLKASGAG
-2417 HRPFEHLADL
+2417 HRPFEHLADV
-2427 LRQPSSPTDLEW
+2427 LRQPSSPMDMEW
-2439 VSRLNAEQR
+2439 VSRLSTEQR
-2448 QEASA
+2448 EDAAA
-2453 FIGNWISLCAARQV
+2453 FIVNWISLCAARQV
-2467 TELDAPLAAFFRGLG
+2467 TELDAPLTAFFRGLG

-2492 PGQAGRLAFFL
+2492 PAQAGRLAFFL

-2601 LMEIG
+2601 LMEVG

-2663 NDSRQQLVMSG
+2663 NDSRQQLEMSG

-2702 FAWKT
+2702 FAWRT

-2713 KAKFIGGAKGDL
+2713 KAKFIDGAKGDL

-2738 VVGGRAATNACYL
+2738 VVSGRAATNACYL

-2763 LNGDALFITGLQALC
+2763 LNGEALFITGLQALC

-2885 PTVVEVADLDAVE
+2885 PTVVEAVDLDAVE

-2950 DHCQTYTPE
+2950 DHCQAYTPE

-3029 IIRQDRDE
+3029 IIRQGRDE
-3037 KVFPI
+3037 KVFPM

-3051 RGVDTDLIVWVGN
+3051 RGADTDLIVWVGN

-3072 DKIQKEWEL
+3072 DKLQKEWEL

-3093 SPDNARA
+3093 SPDNART

-3129 VDGYAVLAGSLSSKA
+3129 VDGYAVLAGSLSNKA
-3144 ASQDPTQRQRLAT
+3144 ASPDPTQRQRLAT

-3181 TGLPPKGWRIE
+3181 TSSPPKGWRIE

-3204 RFEQNQ
+3204 RFEQKQ
-3210 NMSVRDS
+3210 NVSLRDS

-3240 AGLSVELAL
+3240 GGLSVELAL
-3249 KSAEESQRHLAPNL
+3249 KSAEEAQRHLAPSL
-3263 AAFYANVGMPQAF
+3263 AAFYANVGLPQAF
-3276 AAADLREIEQL
+3276 APADLREIEQL
-3287 LLLIDGERRSDDG
+3287 LLLIDGERRSEDG
-3300 VDEAIRTSN
+3300 VEEAIRTSI
-3309 VDKAKFEFFQWMG
+3309 VGKAEFEFFQWMG
-3322 LLQVQSDGTWHV
+3322 LLQVRSDGTWHV

>member
-1 MTTMPPDSPMPLP
+1 
-14 PEAPIAPAALAASSS
+14 
-29 SAVSAPNGQAI
+29 
-40 VWLRKP
+40 
-46 GAKKRQIT
+46 
-54 LVQGGCIQ
+54 
-62 KTWLQQR
+62 
-69 LRVTQVR
+69 
-76 FQGPLAQALTDLQQ
+76 
-90 ATKKSQEKNLPIVR
+90 
-104 LRAALMSN
+104 
-112 LEGVLRLDR
+112 
-121 DLGLREAGKPAF
+121 
-133 EIRHEGAQEADVDD
+133 
-147 EQHTIVRDVVLGVL
+147 
-161 KRWNLDV
+161 
-168 LLAWAE
+168 
-174 RNDVGD
+174 
-180 IASRVGV
+180 
-187 AINADGL
+187 
-194 SIVHV
+194 
-199 SLPFAEATPDGA
+199 
-211 VRKAQ
+211 
-216 FDLVARQIA
+216 
-225 ERLIGE
+225 
-231 ELFDGLGPCDI
+231 
-242 VADPSSKS
+242 
-250 GVVELMTAPTKV
+250 
-262 AGSDIV
+262 
-268 FSMVAHLSVFTLPY
+268 
-282 SPEIYLRASAI
+282 
-293 KRVWASRVP
+293 
-302 GRKPNAP
+302 
-309 PSVKCY
+309 
-315 IVAPNKPILLARV
+315 
-328 RCPAKEWEFD
+328 
-338 DDYLQ
+338 
-343 YLVESKGKLPATLAD
+343 
-358 AVAHTIPDD
+358 
-367 SGWWFGLPKLTT
+367 
-379 LFDKVGG
+379 
-386 RTVFEGD
+386 
-393 ESDLHEKVMALLP
+393 
-406 DVVRAEI
+406 
-413 AHREVKVGRQAPS
+413 
-426 SGVAMLKLGD
+426 
-436 LGLTTESMSTG
+436 
-447 LAGAALLDTDEGE
+447 
-460 SSTVDDV
+460 
-467 GDSLTIDQKRALRIE
+467 
-482 RHRKA
+482 
-487 NIFALG
+487 
-493 QVHSNQTPVLWVFG
+493 
-507 ASERERTLIG
+507 
-517 ACMNELFGDS
+517 
-527 VKPMFEVLPEGVHG
+527 
-541 LRDSLDAPKGKG
+541 
-553 AERFDA
+553 
-559 RLKHWER
+559 
-566 TAKQIPRNDDPRHVL
+566 
-581 ICAPKEIN
+581 
-589 GRSEDPVNYYA
+589 
-600 GLHAMC
+600 
-606 SMADANVHHILPIEI
+606 
-621 DRRSQKPDEQN
+621 
-632 FVHRLQSAL
+632 
-641 LDVFMAHSGVVLG
+641 
-654 TQAFAASRLPEP
+654 
-666 LPNAIYGIQVV
+666 
-677 RSRAKNF
+677 
-684 TSESSV
+684 
-690 SFLLFTRL
+690 
-698 MIATGTTEVQFAYRT
+698 
-713 GNKTLRKAWVPLN
+713 
-726 EGLRWLGSQR
+726 
-736 QITSDEVWVKE
+736 
-747 HFAGQVRSVLGELAQ
+747 
-762 SAPRAVVLIDWST
+762 
-775 VGGLWSGIN
+775 
-784 DSNLVAGG
+784 
-792 TPRVMLDGANLA
+792 
-804 TACPKMTFV
+804 
-813 RLRSNRDATMSLR
+813 
-826 KRSTMLY
+826 
-833 EAWKNEPALAPT
+833 
-845 GDVVEEIY
+845 
-853 TTTLKSI
+853 
-860 VEINASEAEGRA
+860 
-872 AKAGVGPHHYLMV
+872 
-885 MGYRKTVQILRGM
+885 
-898 SCYRTRRRMKRL
+898 
-910 DTDGKDDKE
+910 
-919 GKRFDWETV
+919 
-928 SPSKD
+928 
-933 DAALPAS
+933 
-940 LEVTVLACPND
+940 
-951 VVPDDIARLVM
+951 
-962 GLRLGYAHY
+962 
-971 DEWTASPA
+971 
-979 PLFFAAKIQDY
+979 
-990 IIRYPDHA
+990 
-998 PDAPEPD
+998 
-1005 DTDPSPDN
+1005 
-1013 DGSSKT
+1013 
-1019 RLIDTYLGDV
+1019 
-1029 EKAVLG
+1029 
-1035 EATAASGDGG
+1035 
-1045 NAIQDAQT
+1045 
-1053 LQMDVSRTETVGLDA
+1053 
-1068 SRQGGPVAAPG
+1068 
-1079 EQQELKPGDALL
+1079 
-1091 ARAWDSARAVTNLYS
+1091 
-1106 RRSGQICRK
+1106 
-1115 LYEDM
+1115 
-1120 LCGNVRVT
+1120 
-1128 VDLPW
+1128 
-1133 FVTRKTVV
+1133 
-1141 PEGAWPDSRAIKRF
+1141 
-1155 WKTQGDLDFRK
+1155 
-1166 STGTAPS
+1166 
-1173 TSGFPEWLM
+1173 
-1182 NRLRI
+1182 
-1187 PQSCYA
+1187 
-1193 FDTAGLFPANSR
+1193 
-1205 VFYRSTEFFLEYVAE
+1205 
-1220 FEKDGKTFPAIE
+1220 
-1232 AVTQKDCEPMARWM
+1232 
-1246 VDNGRD
+1246 
-1252 ENIAWTLVMLAHY
+1252 
-1265 PFRVQAETL
+1265 
-1274 LMAMNANALGPMS
+1274 
-1287 LAALKFFTD
+1287 
-1296 CNEVVIQALE
+1296 
-1306 LRQKGVKKIPE
+1306 
-1317 LFRRAMPA
+1317 
-1325 PEAPLEL
+1325 
-1332 MSEESRPEL
+1332 
-1341 GPLGASDLP
+1341 
-1350 ATLGSAGSEE
+1350 
-1360 ASPAPIDALVVA
+1360 
-1372 PTPSRD
+1372 
-1378 HVHTPPTEPDPP
+1378 

-1395 VVQAISSLKGSSV
+1395 VVEAISSLNGSSV
-1408 NRNAAAVVTPTE
+1408 NRSSAAVVTT
-1420 AAGAVGA
+1420 AKDAGAASA
-1427 PGELAV
+1427 PGEVSV

-1438 ASLKPGHTDFENVR
+1438 ASLLPGQADFESVR

-1457 ELDRLATIH
+1457 ELDRLVTLH

-1481 FREQLIDRLSQIV
+1481 FREQLIDRLSQLV
-1494 VRVRNALER
+1494 VRARNTLER
-1503 ITPECLPAS
+1503 IIPECLPEG
-1512 SGTFSVVTP
+1512 SGIFAVVTP
-1521 AQDPTSVDDASLA
+1521 AEAPTSVDDASLA
-1534 ALKATIGDAEGAVDV
+1534 AFETTIGDVEGAVDV
-1549 ALHALSRIEDV
+1549 ALHALTRIEDV
-1560 ESSRVPELQG
+1560 DSSRAPELQG
-1570 LAGMERTR
+1570 LAGMDRTR
-1578 RKSALMN
+1578 RKSVLMN
-1585 SAITELDEAQK
+1585 SAIAELDEAQK
-1596 CLHDRLCA
+1596 HLHDRLCA
-1604 CPILRQSFPLVEP
+1604 CPILCQPLSLIET
-1617 SEVITEEGVP
+1617 SEVVAGEAVRSAEFGAVPQATEAATS
-1627 PENPAVAQQFPESST
+1627 NIS
-1642 AHICVLVPMPVL
+1642 VLVPAP
-1654 VPVQVAAYQAPVV
+1654 VPVQVSEQPVPLISVALQAVVEHMDDREGTKPSPV
-1667 SAAPKAIIE
+1667 
-1676 DTDEPEATEQ
+1676 
-1686 GASASA
+1686 ASA

-1700 PSAIDAPA
+1700 PSSTDDPA
-1708 AAAVQTEVQVDE
+1708 AATVEAEVQTEE
-1720 PPAIGPAP
+1720 PPSTGPATV
-1728 GDAAG
+1728 DAAG
-1733 SAITTGDVPVE
+1733 SGNTTGEVPVE
-1744 ALSLS
+1744 TSS
-1749 QPADSI
+1749 SPQSADTNH
-1755 DPLDLELNAEFDE
+1755 PLASDSSAEYDE
-1768 ARVEDVDVDT
+1768 APVEDVDT
-1778 EAERPNPHDMLTTLA
+1778 TAELPNPQDMLTTLA
-1793 RTVQARHWALA
+1793 RTVQARHWALS
-1804 QASIQGLEA
+1804 QASIHGLQA
-1813 LIPDETLAIHTIA
+1813 LIPGEALAIHTIT

-1835 GLSSRAAAE
+1835 GLSSRATVE
-1844 PRLSPALQAYLD
+1844 PRLSPDLQAYLD
-1856 EGGTAESTLASKSA
+1856 AGGTAESTLASQSA
-1870 PCSALASTIGIIG
+1870 PCSALASTIGIVG

-1889 LFEGHEGAARWAILV
+1889 LFEGHEGAARWGILV
-1904 QARTR
+1904 QARPR

-1916 LDLVERLASLNSSL
+1916 LDLVERLASLNSTSL

-1958 AANWPSDA
+1958 AASWPSDA

-1974 SDYIE
+1974 SDYVE

-1993 GKCLSLIAR
+1993 GKCLGFIAR

-2065 NRSLRE
+2065 DRSQRE

-2153 PSLSVRL
+2153 PSLAVRL

-2165 ASTPLIDPWAIF
+2165 ASTPLIDPWGIF
-2177 PEVDAIE
+2177 PEVDAVE

-2215 LFPARAIELRLP
+2215 LLPARAIEMRLP

-2240 AQRKQRSQFTD
+2240 AQRKQRSQFAE

-2361 RIRQMLQDGS
+2361 RIRQMLLDGS
-2371 PSGVRVAHN
+2371 PSGIRVAHN

-2406 FQASLKTSGAG
+2406 FQTSLKNSGAG

-2439 VSRLNAEQR
+2439 VSCLNAEQR

-2453 FIGNWISLCAARQV
+2453 FIGNWISLCAARQF

-2674 AHGQG
+2674 SHGQG

-2702 FAWKT
+2702 FAWRT

-2725 NSPEAIRDWISSE
+2725 NSPEAVRDWISSE

-3029 IIRQDRDE
+3029 IIRQDREE
-3037 KVFPI
+3037 KVFPM

-3051 RGVDTDLIVWVGN
+3051 RGADSDLIVWVGN
-3064 QLSGLYTI
+3064 QLSGLYAI

-3093 SPDNARA
+3093 SPDNART

-3129 VDGYAVLAGSLSSKA
+3129 VEGYAVLAGSLSSKPG
-3144 ASQDPTQRQRLAT
+3144 SPDPTQRQRLAT

-3181 TGLPPKGWRIE
+3181 TGSPPKGWRIE

-3276 AAADLREIEQL
+3276 APADLREIEQL

-3300 VDEAIRTSN
+3300 VEEAIRTSN

-3334 PTLYKRL
+3334 PSLYKRL

>member
-1 MTTMPPDSPMPLP
+1 MTTMPPESPMPLP
-14 PEAPIAPAALAASSS
+14 PEAPVAPATLAASSS
-29 SAVSAPNGQAI
+29 SADNAPSGQAI

-46 GAKKRQIT
+46 GAKKRQTT
-54 LVQGGCIQ
+54 LVQGGCLQ

-90 ATKKSQEKNLPIVR
+90 ATKKSQEKHLPIVR

-133 EIRHEGAQEADVDD
+133 EIRNEGAQEGDVDD
-147 EQHTIVRDVVLGVL
+147 EQDTIVRDVVLGVL

-180 IASRVGV
+180 IASRVGA

-199 SLPFAEATPDGA
+199 SLPLAETTPDGA
-211 VRKAQ
+211 VRKTQ

-250 GVVELMTAPTKV
+250 GVVELMTAPTKL

-282 SPEIYLRASAI
+282 SPELYLRASAI

-309 PSVKCY
+309 PTVKCY
-315 IVAPNKPILLARV
+315 IVAPNKPILLARA

-343 YLVESKGKLPATLAD
+343 YLVESKGKLPATLAE
-358 AVAHTIPDD
+358 AVAHTMPDD

-393 ESDLHEKVMALLP
+393 ESDLHDKVMAMLP

-436 LGLTTESMSTG
+436 LGLAPESMSTG
-447 LAGAALLDTDEGE
+447 LAGAALLDSDEGE
-460 SSTVDDV
+460 GATVDDV

-507 ASERERTLIG
+507 ASERERVLIG

-553 AERFDA
+553 VERFDA

-566 TAKQIPRNDDPRHVL
+566 IAKQIPRNDGPRHVL

-621 DRRSQKPDEQN
+621 DRKSEKPDEQN

-654 TQAFAASRLPEP
+654 TQVFVASRLPEP
-666 LPNAIYGIQVV
+666 LPHAIYGIQVV

-698 MIATGTTEVQFAYRT
+698 LIATGTTEVQFAYRT
-713 GNKTLRKAWVPLN
+713 GNKTVRKAWVPLN

-747 HFAGQVRSVLGELAQ
+747 NFAGQVKSALGELAQ
-762 SAPRAVVLIDWST
+762 SDPRAVVLIDWST
-775 VGGLWSGIN
+775 VGGLWPGIN

-792 TPRVMLDGANLA
+792 TPRVMLDGADLA

-833 EAWKNEPALAPT
+833 EAWRNEPALAPT
-845 GDVVEEIY
+845 GDVVEEAY

-860 VEINASEAEGRA
+860 VEINASEADGSA

-898 SCYRTRRRMKRL
+898 SCYRTRRRMKPL
-910 DTDGKDDKE
+910 DTDGNDDKE

-951 VVPDDIARLVM
+951 AVPDDIARLVM

-979 PLFFAAKIQDY
+979 PLFFAAKVQDY

-998 PDAPEPD
+998 TEAPEPD
-1005 DTDPSPDN
+1005 DTDPTPEG
-1013 DGSSKT
+1013 DGSTET

-1035 EATAASGDGG
+1035 EAAVGPDSCRDAV
-1045 NAIQDAQT
+1045 QDT
-1053 LQMDVSRTETVGLDA
+1053 ETIKRDVSQTETVVLDA
-1068 SRQGGPVAAPG
+1068 SRQDGAVAAPDEG
-1079 EQQELKPGDALL
+1079 EELKPSDTLL
-1091 ARAWDSARAVTNLYS
+1091 ARAWVSARAVTKVYS
-1106 RRSGQICRK
+1106 RRSGPVCRR
-1115 LYEDM
+1115 LYEEM
-1120 LCGNVRVT
+1120 LCGGVRVI

-1141 PEGAWPDSRAIKRF
+1141 PESAWPDSRAIKRF
-1155 WKTQGDLDFRK
+1155 WQTQGDLGFRK
-1166 STGTAPS
+1166 TKGTAPS
-1173 TSGFPEWLM
+1173 TAGFPEWLM

-1187 PQSCYA
+1187 PQSLYSV
-1193 FDTAGLFPANSR
+1193 DTAGLFPANSR
-1205 VFYRSTEFFLEYVAE
+1205 VFYRSTEFFLKYVAE
-1220 FEKDGKTFPAIE
+1220 FEKEGKTFPEIE
-1232 AVTQKDCEPMARWM
+1232 AVTRKDCEPMARWM
-1246 VDNGRD
+1246 VENGSD
-1252 ENIAWTLVMLAHY
+1252 EDIAWTLVMLAHY
-1265 PFRVQAETL
+1265 PFRVHSETL
-1274 LMAMNANALGPMS
+1274 LMAMDTNALGPMS
-1287 LAALKFFTD
+1287 LAALQFFTD
-1296 CNEVVIQALE
+1296 CNEAVIQSLE
-1306 LRQKGVKKIPE
+1306 LRQKGIKKIPE
-1317 LFRRAMPA
+1317 VVRRAMPA
-1325 PEAPLEL
+1325 PEVPFEAMPE
-1332 MSEESRPEL
+1332 RPQIEL
-1341 GPLGASDLP
+1341 GAL
-1350 ATLGSAGSEE
+1350 SAGESPGPSGPAGHEVV
-1360 ASPAPIDALVVA
+1360 SPAPVHALAVA
-1372 PTPSRD
+1372 PTHLSD
-1378 HVHTPPTEPDPP
+1378 HVHTPPPESEPP

-1395 VVQAISSLKGSSV
+1395 VVQAIFGLKGSSV
-1408 NRNAAAVVTPTE
+1408 NRNSAAVVTNAE
-1420 AAGAVGA
+1420 AAGAARA
-1427 PGELAV
+1427 PGELAA

-1438 ASLKPGHTDFENVR
+1438 ASLIPGQADFESVR

-1457 ELDRLATIH
+1457 ELDRLATLH

-1481 FREQLIDRLSQIV
+1481 FREQLIDRLSQVV
-1494 VRVRNALER
+1494 VRARNALER
-1503 ITPECLPAS
+1503 ITPECLPEG
-1512 SGTFSVVTP
+1512 SGTFAVVTP
-1521 AQDPTSVDDASLA
+1521 AEAPTSVDDVSLA
-1534 ALKATIGDAEGAVDV
+1534 AFDATIGDVEVAVDAAV
-1549 ALHALSRIEDV
+1549 QALTRIEDV
-1560 ESSRVPELQG
+1560 DSSRVPELQG
-1570 LAGMERTR
+1570 LAGMDRTR
-1578 RKSALMN
+1578 RKSALMI
-1585 SAITELDEAQK
+1585 SAIAELDEAQK
-1596 CLHDRLCA
+1596 RLHDRLCA
-1604 CPILRQSFPLVEP
+1604 CPILCLSRPLVEP
-1617 SEVITEEGVP
+1617 SEVTAGKAMPSADSGATVQATE
-1627 PENPAVAQQFPESST
+1627 AST
-1642 AHICVLVPMPVL
+1642 AIVSVPAP
-1654 VPVQVAAYQAPVV
+1654 VPVQVLAQPVPLV
-1667 SAAPKAIIE
+1667 GDALQTVVE
-1676 DTDEPEATEQ
+1676 HTDDREGTEPGT
-1686 GASASA
+1686 GASV
-1692 QAVVECPA
+1692 QAVVEFPA
-1700 PSAIDAPA
+1700 PSSTNAPA
-1708 AAAVQTEVQVDE
+1708 AAKVEAEVQADE
-1720 PPAIGPAP
+1720 PPTTGPSLVV
-1728 GDAAG
+1728 AAG
-1733 SAITTGDVPVE
+1733 SASTTGEVPVE
-1744 ALSLS
+1744 TSS
-1749 QPADSI
+1749 SPQSADAIHPVEPDS
-1755 DPLDLELNAEFDE
+1755 NAESEE
-1768 ARVEDVDVDT
+1768 APVEDVDVDT
-1778 EAERPNPHDMLTTLA
+1778 TAERPNPQDMLTTLA
-1793 RTVQARHWALA
+1793 RTVQARHWALS
-1804 QASIQGLEA
+1804 QASIQGLQA
-1813 LIPDETLAIHTIA
+1813 LIPGEALAIHTIA
-1826 WSSMLTVLS
+1826 WSSMLAVLS
-1835 GLSSRAAAE
+1835 GLSLRAAVE

-1856 EGGTAESTLASKSA
+1856 AGGTAESTLASQSA
-1870 PCSALASTIGIIG
+1870 PCSALASTIGIVG

-1904 QARTR
+1904 QARPR

-1916 LDLVERLASLNSSL
+1916 LDLVERLASLNSTSL

-1974 SDYIE
+1974 SDYVE

-1993 GKCLSLIAR
+1993 GKCLAFIAR

-2046 LATNLE
+2046 LASNLE

-2065 NRSLRE
+2065 DRSQRE

-2080 VDFLVH
+2080 VEFLVH

-2097 VRDLSFSHTVEQIH
+2097 VQDLSFSHTVEQIH
-2111 RDLTTDVLA
+2111 RDLAADVLA

-2129 AHPPVLSDEEQLLL
+2129 PHPTALTDEEQLLL

-2153 PSLSVRL
+2153 PSLAVHL
-2160 DADDE
+2160 DYDDD

-2192 IPGSKALT
+2192 TPGSKALI

-2215 LFPARAIELRLP
+2215 LLPARAIEVRLP
-2227 RAVAGPV
+2227 KSVAGSV

-2240 AQRKQRSQFTD
+2240 AQRKQRSQFAD

-2267 ALAEVEASRMLKAI
+2267 ALAEMEASRMLKAI

-2322 GRIQQSRERLEDDI
+2322 GRIQQSRERLEHDI

-2371 PSGVRVAHN
+2371 PSGIRVAHN

-2391 LLRLEEVNTAHDYEE
+2391 LLRLEEVNTAHDYGE
-2406 FQASLKTSGAG
+2406 FQASLKVSGAG

-2427 LRQPSSPTDLEW
+2427 LRQPPSPMDMEW
-2439 VSRLNAEQR
+2439 VSRLSVEQR
-2448 QEASA
+2448 QDAAA

-2467 TELDAPLAAFFRGLG
+2467 TELDAPLTAFFRGLG

-2492 PGQAGRLAFFL
+2492 HGQAGRLAFFL

-2531 QGFVLKHQPSTEA
+2531 QGFVLKHQPSTET

-2601 LMEIG
+2601 LMEVG

-2663 NDSRQQLVMSG
+2663 NDSRQQLEMSG

-2702 FAWKT
+2702 FAWRT

-2845 GSENLPLRIM
+2845 GAENLPLRIM

-2950 DHCQTYTPE
+2950 DYCQTYTPE

-3006 LRKIEELASEKPT
+3006 LRKIEELANEKPT

-3037 KVFPI
+3037 KVFPM

-3051 RGVDTDLIVWVGN
+3051 RGADSDLIVWVGS

-3093 SPDNARA
+3093 SPDNART

-3129 VDGYAVLAGSLSSKA
+3129 VEGYAALAGSLSSKA
-3144 ASQDPTQRQRLAT
+3144 ASPDPTQRQRLAT
-3157 IRLALIASPD
+3157 IRLALVASPD
-3167 LAWELAQRLYGPQS
+3167 LAWELAQRLYGPHS
-3181 TGLPPKGWRIE
+3181 TASPPKGWRIE

-3210 NMSVRDS
+3210 NVSVRDS
-3217 GPARQALL
+3217 GPGRQALL

-3263 AAFYANVGMPQAF
+3263 AAFYANVGLPQAF
-3276 AAADLREIEQL
+3276 APAHLREIEQL
-3287 LLLIDGERRSDDG
+3287 LLLIDGERRSEEG
-3300 VDEAIRTSN
+3300 VEEAIRASN
-3309 VDKAKFEFFQWMG
+3309 VGKAEFEFFQWMG

-3334 PTLYKRL
+3334 PALYKRL